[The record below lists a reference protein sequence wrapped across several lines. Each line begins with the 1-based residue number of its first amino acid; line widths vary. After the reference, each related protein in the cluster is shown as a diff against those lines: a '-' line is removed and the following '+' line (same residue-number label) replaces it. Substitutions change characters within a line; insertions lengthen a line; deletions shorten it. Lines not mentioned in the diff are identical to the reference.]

1 MMSPIVSASWLRDN
15 LDKVVLFDAGYHL
28 PTVKRDPVAE
38 FDAAHIPGAL
48 RFDIN
53 IIADQS
59 NPLPHM
65 LPSADDFTTAMRA
78 LGVNS
83 DSHVVFYDDSAIKPA
98 ARGWWMMR
106 MFGHDTVSVLD
117 GGLAAWCAIDGPLES
132 GATIARQQGNF
143 VPRPSTGAG
152 VVDFTALVGVMGEG
166 AMGQL
171 LDARASDRFAGTAP
185 EPRAGLRAGHIP
197 GSRNLPFDRLLDAD
211 GTFLPLDLLQQH
223 FADAGIDTGQPVI
236 TSCGSGVTACVLA
249 LGLSLVGNDDVSV
262 YDGSWTEWGAS
273 KAPIATG
280 NPQPKP

>member
-1 MMSPIVSASWLRDN
+1 MSPIVSASWLRDN

-152 VVDFTALVGVMGEG
+152 VVDFTALVGVWAKVQWDNCWMRVPQTVLPAPRRNHAPDCAPDIYRVPETCPLTGFL
-166 AMGQL
+166 ML
-171 LDARASDRFAGTAP
+171 TAP
-185 EPRAGLRAGHIP
+185 FCRWTCCNSILPMPALIP
-197 GSRNLPFDRLLDAD
+197 AS
-211 GTFLPLDLLQQH
+211 
-223 FADAGIDTGQPVI
+223 
-236 TSCGSGVTACVLA
+236 
-249 LGLSLVGNDDVSV
+249 LSLPAAVP
-262 YDGSWTEWGAS
+262 AS
-273 KAPIATG
+273 
-280 NPQPKP
+280 QPACWRWA

>member
-1 MMSPIVSASWLRDN
+1 MISPIVSASWLRDN

-48 RFDIN
+48 HFDIN
-53 IIADQS
+53 GIADQS

-65 LPSADDFTTAMRA
+65 LPSADDFTRAMRA

-117 GGLAAWCAIDGPLES
+117 GGLAAWRAIDGPLVS
-132 GATIARQQGNF
+132 GATKTRQKGNF
-143 VPRPSTGAG
+143 VTRPSTGAG
-152 VVDFTALVGVMGEG
+152 VVDFTALVGAMGEG
-166 AMGQL
+166 SMGQL
-171 LDARASDRFAGTAP
+171 LDARAAERFAGNAP
-185 EPRAGLRAGHIP
+185 EPRAGLRGGHIP
-197 GSRNLPFDRLLDAD
+197 GSRNLPFDQLLDAD
-211 GTFLPLDLLQQH
+211 NTFLPLELLRQR
-223 FADAGIDTGQPVI
+223 FADAGIDTNQPVI

-249 LGLSLVGNDDVSV
+249 LGLSLVGNDDVGV

-280 NPQPKP
+280 NP